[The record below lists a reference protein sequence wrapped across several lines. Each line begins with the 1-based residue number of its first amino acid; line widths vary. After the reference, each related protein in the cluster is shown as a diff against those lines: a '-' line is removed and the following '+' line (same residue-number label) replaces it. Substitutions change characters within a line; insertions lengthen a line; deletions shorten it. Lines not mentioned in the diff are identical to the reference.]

1 MWWAQLAKAAWVATL
16 ARDRFQPGGVMA
28 DRAGM
33 RRPGTITL
41 ATTVMVIRAVIGLFG
56 IVLVFVVKDD
66 IRQAIENSDHGLS
79 ASEVDTATN
88 LAIGIALVFAVLVFL
103 FYLWLATKIRSG
115 RNWARIATIVIAA
128 LGVLGA
134 IGTAVRPTA
143 NAARGGGL
151 LTGALD
157 LIVLI
162 ALATPSA
169 SAWCHHDRT
178 VARYR

>member
-1 MWWAQLAKAAWVATL
+1 
-16 ARDRFQPGGVMA
+16 MA

-41 ATTVMVIRAVIGLFG
+41 ATTVMVIRAVIGLLG

-88 LAIGIALVFAVLVFL
+88 LAIGLALVFAVLVFL
-103 FYLWLATKIRSG
+103 FYIWLATKIRRG

-128 LGVLGA
+128 LGVLAA

-143 NAARGGGL
+143 DAARGWSAHRSSGL
-151 LTGALD
+151 NRAHCAGDAER
-157 LIVLI
+157 IGVVSSRSNRRQI
-162 ALATPSA
+162 QIGQ
-169 SAWCHHDRT
+169 RQ
-178 VARYR
+178 

>member
-1 MWWAQLAKAAWVATL
+1 
-16 ARDRFQPGGVMA
+16 MA

-41 ATTVMVIRAVIGLFG
+41 ATAVMVIRAVIGLFD
-56 IVLVFVVKDD
+56 IVLVFAVRDD
-66 IRQAIENSDHGLS
+66 IRQAIETSDHGLS
-79 ASEVDTATN
+79 ATEVDTATN
-88 LAIGIALVFAVLVFL
+88 LAIGLALVFAVLVFL
-103 FYLWLATKIRSG
+103 FYIWLATKIRRG

-143 NAARGGGL
+143 DAARGGGL
-151 LTGALD
+151 LAGALD
-157 LIVLI
+157 LVVLI

>member
-1 MWWAQLAKAAWVATL
+1 
-16 ARDRFQPGGVMA
+16 MA
-28 DRAGM
+28 DQAGM

-41 ATTVMVIRAVIGLFG
+41 ATAVMVIRAVIGLFDV
-56 IVLVFVVKDD
+56 VLVFAVRDD

-79 ASEVDTATN
+79 ATEVDTATN
-88 LAIGIALVFAVLVFL
+88 LAIGLALVFAVLVFL
-103 FYLWLATKIRSG
+103 FYIWLATKIRRG

-151 LTGALD
+151 LAGALD
-157 LIVLI
+157 LVVLI